1 VPRFSLWDAPWIP
14 AVRASGE
21 PTRLSLRDAL
31 AEAHQV
37 REVFDPSPLV
47 VVAIHRLLMALIYRV
62 YRPETSADW
71 AALWNARRFD
81 PALLDGYGAFW
92 KERFDLFH
100 PQRPFYQVPFIAGEK
115 VHPIS
120 ALVMEAASGN
130 NPTLFDHGQV
140 EGGGALPPD
149 RAACHLL
156 AHQLF
161 ALGGGVSKPFNRMDA
176 PLTKGLVVEAVR
188 SNLFETLLLNAMP
201 LEEWDQLTPA
211 SDEDAP
217 FWEIDDP
224 PEPVQAGTRVRG
236 PLHYLTWQ
244 SRQLHL
250 CVDEA
255 SGQVTGCQIRQRY
268 ALPKDGMRV
277 DPGKAYRKS
286 EKEGYLPFKLNKDRA
301 AWQYTHVL
309 LQTSQQDVARPYLT
323 EWLASAQ
330 SRRFRSRF
338 GVDLPAYVD
347 LVVTGLTTD
356 PKKAAKVELWRRE
369 RLPLPMALLERPDL
383 MAELEEMLAEARRAE
398 GLLSRTA
405 QALVWAAAERKA
417 VNDAAAFVWTGKA
430 PAGTKL
436 DHLKGLAQSLGMVAR
451 YWPSLEGPFRH
462 AVEDLPERP
471 AADVRQAW
479 REAVQAAARDAFI
492 GGRDSLLYTEAS
504 YEVLTRIGSA
514 FHGKLLRL
522 FTEPGEEGTESD
534 EGADE

>member
-1 VPRFSLWDAPWIP
+1 MPRYCLWDDPWIP
-14 AVRASGE
+14 AVRLSGE
-21 PTRLSLRDAL
+21 PTRLSLRGAL
-31 AEAHQV
+31 VEAHQV

-62 YRPETSADW
+62 YRPESRADW
-71 AALWNARRFD
+71 AALWNTGRFD
-81 PALLDGYGAFW
+81 PDLLDGYGAFW

-100 PQRPFYQVPFIAGEK
+100 PQRPFYQVPFIEGEK

-130 NPTLFDHGQV
+130 NPTLFDHGRV
-140 EGGGALPPD
+140 EGGEALPPD

-176 PLTKGLVVEAVR
+176 PLTKGLVVEAVGR
-188 SNLFETLLLNAMP
+188 NLFETLLLNAMP
-201 LEEWDQLTPA
+201 LEEWQQLLP
-211 SDEDAP
+211 SCEEDAP

-224 PEPVQAGTRVRG
+224 PEPLQSGTRVRG

-250 CVDEA
+250 CADEDSAQVD
-255 SGQVTGCQIRQRY
+255 GCQIRQRY
-268 ALPKDGMRV
+268 ALPKDGARL
-277 DPGKAYRKS
+277 DPGKAYRRS
-286 EKEGYLPFKLNKDRA
+286 EKEGYLPFKLNKERA

-309 LQTSQQDVARPYLT
+309 LQTSQQDVASPYLT
-323 EWLASAQ
+323 EWLCTVQ

-338 GVDLPAYVD
+338 AVDVPSHVN

-383 MAELEEMLAEARRAE
+383 VAELEEMLAEARRVE

-405 QALVWAAAERKA
+405 QALVWATSERKA
-417 VNDAAAFVWTGKA
+417 VSDAVAFVWTGKVR
-430 PAGTKL
+430 AGTKL
-436 DHLKGLAQSLGMVAR
+436 DQLKGLAPSLGMVAR
-451 YWPSLEGPFRH
+451 YWPGLEGPFRH
-462 AVEDLPERP
+462 AVEDLPARP
-471 AADVRQAW
+471 VADVREAW
-479 REAVQAAARDAFI
+479 REAVQAAARDAFA
-492 GGRDSLLYTEAS
+492 GGRDSLLYSEAS
-504 YEVLTRIGSA
+504 FEVLTRVGSA

-522 FTEPGEEGTESD
+522 FTDAGEEGNEND